1 MLVES
6 NASISKV
13 TAQAKEGDPGSD
25 RAAVAG
31 PEKFVGSVRAFF
43 RQKRERETRGGDD
56 VYVTRRFLIVD
67 TRDPAIA
74 WAAGDDVEFA
84 RDSTLTLE
92 RGTVRSVG
100 GLELAALAGT
110 GVETTT
116 LELQPT

>member
-13 TAQAKEGDPGSD
+13 TAQAKGADPGSD
-25 RAAVAG
+25 RSAEPG

-43 RQKRERETRGGDD
+43 RQKREKLTQGGNEN
-56 VYVTRRFLIVD
+56 YVTRRFLIVD

-74 WAAGDDVEFA
+74 WAAGDVVEFA

-92 RGTVRSVG
+92 RGTVQSIG
-100 GLELAALAGT
+100 GLELAALAGS
-110 GVETTT
+110 GVETTSI
-116 LELQPT
+116 ELQPK